1 MTHGTGSQYI
11 YPQNFNENIEM
22 INRLSGIAVYHV
34 SYLVD
39 LSAWYYYNADNVHIH
54 RILFINSYL
63 NVHVWKV
70 LFRP

>member
-1 MTHGTGSQYI
+1 
-11 YPQNFNENIEM
+11 M

-63 NVHVWKV
+63 NVHVCKV